1 MSDINSKDQINDE
14 KMDDIEVKDLSVEEI
29 EDEDIEFDDDNMID
43 NEDLEIFQK
52 HNFEFEFTKGDEGM
66 NVNQEGGL
74 EGGESESAPLEDFHR
89 EYEGFIADG
98 EIYSI
103 SMNEKGIAVLG
114 DGEDTTYFYDL
125 NKKEL
130 IRKEKINKDSVV
142 NAEFSNDL
150 KFVATA
156 SLDGSVNIFET
167 EEFKLVNT
175 FNGSFSDINVNN
187 LIKIYFSF

>member
-14 KMDDIEVKDLSVEEI
+14 NMDDIEVKDLSVEEI
-29 EDEDIEFDDDNMID
+29 EDEDIEYDDDNMID

-52 HNFEFEFTKGDEGM
+52 HNFEFEFTKGDVGM

-74 EGGESESAPLEDFHR
+74 EGGEGESAPLEDFNR
-89 EYEGFIADG
+89 EYEGFITDG

-167 EEFKLVNT
+167 EAFKLVNT

-187 LIKIYFSF
+187 LIIFL